1 MSNMRAKLME
11 GLKKRESSMLADP
24 HLDRIGNSVR
34 KSKTPTSKEKIYEI
48 PVEAIQ
54 ENPFQYRTEESLESS
69 ELKSLA
75 KSIAEHG
82 LRTPIQ
88 LRQKDGDYILVAG
101 WRRLTAIKR
110 FIKSMKTVKATVDTN
125 MDDKTHRL
133 LTVLENEQ
141 REDFT
146 LFEKASAYN
155 DMRNI
160 DKLTLDEIADVV
172 GSSKTRISRV
182 LKLLILPDAVSTLL
196 RKALLDGLS
205 NGHLD
210 ELVAGFKKRVDAGHS
225 EIEAREWISHM
236 VTLIVSE
243 NYTIADLREE
253 NRGELKPREE
263 ANRIAPKKP
272 LKKWNIKGGEWK
284 KFEVSTRNK
293 VTLEF
298 KLPEDIQYNDSEKII
313 HYIKERLLKENQRS
327 N

>member
-34 KSKTPTSKEKIYEI
+34 KSKTPTSKEKIYELS
-48 PVEAIQ
+48 VEAIK
-54 ENPFQYRTEESLESS
+54 ENPFQYRTVESLESS

-88 LRQKDGDYILVAG
+88 VRQKDGEYFLVAG

-110 FIKSMKTVKATVDTN
+110 FIKSMKTVKATIDTS

-146 LFEKASAYN
+146 LFEKAAAYN
-155 DMRNI
+155 DMKKI
-160 DKLTLDEIADVV
+160 DQLTLDEIAEVV
-172 GSSKTRISRV
+172 GSSKSRISRI
-182 LKLLILPDAVSTLL
+182 LKLLILPEAVSTFL
-196 RKALLDGLS
+196 RKAILDGLS

-210 ELVAGFKKRVDAGHS
+210 ELVGGYKKRIDAGIS
-225 EIEAREWISHM
+225 EEHALAWITQM
-236 VTLIVSE
+236 VTLITHE

-253 NRGELKPREE
+253 NRGELKPVEPTKQR
-263 ANRIAPKKP
+263 NNKKP
-272 LKKWNIKGGEWK
+272 LKKWNINGGEWK

-313 HYIKERLLKENQRS
+313 SYIREQLLVENQA
-327 N
+327 NK

>member
-34 KSKTPTSKEKIYEI
+34 KSKTPTSKEKIYEVA
-48 PVEAIQ
+48 VEAIK

-88 LRQKDGDYILVAG
+88 LRQKDGDYFLVAG

-110 FIKSMKTVKATVDTN
+110 FIKSMKTVKATVDTT
-125 MDDKTHRL
+125 MDDTTHRV

-155 DMRNI
+155 DMKKL
-160 DKLTLDEIADVV
+160 DKLTLDEIAEVV
-172 GSSKTRISRV
+172 GSSKSRISRI
-182 LKLLILPDAVSTLL
+182 LKLLILPDEVSTLL

-210 ELVAGFKKRVDAGHS
+210 ELVGGYKKRIDSGHS
-225 EIEAREWISHM
+225 TEETTQWISQM
-236 VTLIVSE
+236 VALILTE

-253 NRGELKPREE
+253 NRGELKPRETKSSS
-263 ANRIAPKKP
+263 PLKKP
-272 LKKWNIKGGEWK
+272 LKKWSIEGGSWK

-298 KLPEDIQYNDSEKII
+298 KLPEEIQYNDSDTII
-313 HYIKERLLKENQRS
+313 AYIKEHLLMNNQPS
-327 N
+327 K

>member
-1 MSNMRAKLME
+1 ME

-54 ENPFQYRTEESLESS
+54 ENPFQYRTEESLEGS

-88 LRQKDGDYILVAG
+88 LRQKGSEYFLVAG

-110 FIKSMKTVKATVDTN
+110 YIKSMKTVKATVDTD

-146 LFEKASAYN
+146 VFEKASAYN
-155 DMRNI
+155 DMKKI
-160 DKLTLDEIADVV
+160 DKLTLDEIAEVV
-172 GSSKTRISRV
+172 GSSKSRISRV
-182 LKLLILPDAVSTLL
+182 LKLLILPDTISKLL
-196 RKALLDGLS
+196 REALLKGLS

-210 ELVAGFKKRVDAGHS
+210 ELVTGYKKRIDAGHS
-225 EIEAREWISHM
+225 VDETTQWIAQMIS
-236 VTLIVSE
+236 LILSD

-253 NRGELKPREE
+253 NRGDIQPQTAMPKSLQ
-263 ANRIAPKKP
+263 KKP
-272 LKKWNIKGGEWK
+272 LKKWSIQGGAWK

-298 KLPEDIQYNDSEKII
+298 KLPEDIQYNDSNKII
-313 HYIKERLLKENQRS
+313 TYIKEKLLEENQRS
-327 N
+327 K